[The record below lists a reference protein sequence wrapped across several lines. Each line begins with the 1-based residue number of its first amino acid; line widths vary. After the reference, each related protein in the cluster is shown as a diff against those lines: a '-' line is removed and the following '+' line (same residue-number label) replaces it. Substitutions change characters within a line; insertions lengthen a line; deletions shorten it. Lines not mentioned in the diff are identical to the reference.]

1 VSLQVLSA
9 RVDLLP
15 PAYLS
20 ELKRLQDAVAPFPE
34 SLARE
39 ILAREL
45 PAGVFS
51 ALSPAPVAS
60 ASLGQVYRGV
70 LAADGRA
77 VAVKV
82 QRPGLAP
89 SIALDLLLLR
99 TGAPLLQKARG
110 LNTNLTALVD
120 EWGARFVDELDYTKE
135 AAAGAA
141 FRAAMDARG
150 LRGSVTA
157 AEVLFPLTTRRVLTT
172 AWVEAPEEAKRM
184 VVRKNTHIPT
194 HN

>member
-1 VSLQVLSA
+1 
-9 RVDLLP
+9 
-15 PAYLS
+15 
-20 ELKRLQDAVAPFPE
+20 
-34 SLARE
+34 
-39 ILAREL
+39 
-45 PAGVFS
+45 
-51 ALSPAPVAS
+51 VAS

-99 TGAPLLQKARG
+99 IGAPLLQKARG
-110 LNTNLTALVD
+110 LNTDLTALVD

-135 AAAGAA
+135 AAAGSA
-141 FRAAMDARG
+141 FREAMEARG

-157 AEVLFPLTTRRVLTT
+157 AEVLMPLTTRRCVRAFFCAWFGAVLGGCCC
-172 AWVEAPEEAKRM
+172 AGCWVWRAC
-184 VVRKNTHIPT
+184 VR
-194 HN
+194 